1 MTPHEIERLHSQIGR
16 IKRLDDMLERLARN
30 PEDKLDKLGEVVI
43 NVLGR
48 NVIDKRA
55 SWVGETT
62 FVAVFNALRAEREAL
77 REGLKGQVDIPE
89 TAHKVQEVQEQT

>member
-1 MTPHEIERLHSQIGR
+1 MTPHEVERLHSEIGR

-30 PEDKLDKLGEVVI
+30 PEDRLVELGEKVL

-48 NVIDKRA
+48 GVIDKRLD
-55 SWVGETT
+55 WVGEVV

-89 TAHKVQEVQEQT
+89 TAHEIQEVPEQT